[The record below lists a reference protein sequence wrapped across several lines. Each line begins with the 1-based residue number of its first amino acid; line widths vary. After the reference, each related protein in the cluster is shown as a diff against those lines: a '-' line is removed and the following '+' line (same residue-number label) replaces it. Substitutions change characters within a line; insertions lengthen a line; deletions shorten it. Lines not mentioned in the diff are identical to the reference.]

1 MPTHNLFISQLD
13 FTMTRFLISLTLL
26 IFCVQGAFAASDNP
40 QTDLR
45 LLVGT
50 YWQTEQNP
58 QRTLQFVS
66 EDGIAGNAGCNN
78 YRSSISS
85 SSDMIIVGPIATT
98 KKLCAGDA
106 NAAESHFLQVLQST
120 RKVVKD
126 GDRLEL
132 LDEEGVQLIR
142 LVQILEK

>member
-1 MPTHNLFISQLD
+1 
-13 FTMTRFLISLTLL
+13 MTRFLISPDTVDFFAFRR
-26 IFCVQGAFAASDNP
+26 FCGSDNP

-106 NAAESHFLQVLQST
+106 NAAETHFFAGSSIHPKSCQ
-120 RKVVKD
+120 R
-126 GDRLEL
+126 R
-132 LDEEGVQLIR
+132 R
-142 LVQILEK
+142 